1 MDITNLTQII
11 SLIVAPVVMISCC
24 ILFLNGQLQRYDS
37 LSVRMRSMTQE
48 RFELLRSAASSPD
61 GTIDT
66 MDDFCK
72 MRLNEIEIQL
82 PHLLKRHKLIHDAA
96 MLIGI
101 AVLIFVISMF
111 LLAIA
116 AIQSSAHMAFISFV
130 TFIGGVA
137 IVWLGGMIILYELNK
152 SHLSVRYEVMHS
164 LSLGKKMP
172 AITLSL
178 PRISVP
184 RKKSERELTESH
196 AS

>member
-1 MDITNLTQII
+1 MDITNLTHII

-37 LSVRMRSMTQE
+37 ISVRMRSMTQE
-48 RFELLRSAASSPD
+48 RFELLRSTTPSLD
-61 GTIDT
+61 ETIDT

-72 MRLNEIEIQL
+72 IRLDEIEIQL

-96 MLIGI
+96 LLIGM
-101 AVLIFVISMF
+101 ATLIFVISMF

-116 AIQSSAHMAFISFV
+116 AIQNSGHMAFISFV
-130 TFIGGVA
+130 TFLGGVA
-137 IVWLGGMIILYELNK
+137 VVWLGGIIILYELNK
-152 SHLSVRYEVMHS
+152 SHLSIRYEVMHS

-184 RKKSERELTESH
+184 RKKSEKGLTESH

>member
-1 MDITNLTQII
+1 MDITHLTNII
-11 SLIVAPVVMISCC
+11 SLIVAPVVMVSCC

-37 LSVRMRSMTQE
+37 ISVRMRSMTLE
-48 RFELLRSAASSPD
+48 RFELLRSTD
-61 GTIDT
+61 TTLNDT
-66 MDDFCK
+66 MDDFSK
-72 MRLNEIEIQL
+72 IRLNEIEAQL

-96 MLIGI
+96 LLIGI

-116 AIQSSAHMAFISFV
+116 AIQNSNPMAFISFV
-130 TFIGGVA
+130 MFLGGVA
-137 IVWLGGMIILYELNK
+137 VVWLGGIMVLYELNK
-152 SHLSVRYEVMHS
+152 SHLSVHYEVMHS

-178 PRISVP
+178 PQISVP
-184 RKKSERELTESH
+184 QEKSKKQLTAVH